1 MSLNELIEQR
11 LWKTFNF
18 RGRTLSRVS
27 TPPIPLQKGVCVH
40 TTLRLACIYTH
51 QCFSMQGSGACPP
64 PPQGKLDAVG
74 SLLRPFWPKV
84 ELQSLVL
91 PAVLCMCDSANSDLL
106 DVHMDTDCFAEML
119 VPFQLSEF
127 QIHVKS
133 VGLSC
138 CSCILALGS
147 LI

>member
-1 MSLNELIEQR
+1 MHLLGGF
-11 LWKTFNF
+11 W
-18 RGRTLSRVS
+18 GMP
-27 TPPIPLQKGVCVH
+27 PPIH
-40 TTLRLACIYTH
+40 
-51 QCFSMQGSGACPP
+51 
-64 PPQGKLDAVG
+64 QGKLDAVG
-74 SLLRPFWPKV
+74 LLLRPFWPKV

-91 PAVLCMCDSANSDLL
+91 PAVLCMCDSAYSGLL
-106 DVHMDTDCFAEML
+106 DVHMDTDCLAEML

-138 CSCILALGS
+138 CSCIFVLGS